1 MSRSSKVFLFNS
13 HDLPRR
19 AGEMKEYSFD
29 ITVPDRVGIDVI
41 AVLPGEDIHVEL
53 RLESVTEGVLV
64 SAQIDAIADG
74 ECIRCLD
81 PVEFDINRLIQEL
94 YRYEPEKAHTKAQRK
109 RAREEE
115 DDLDEDED
123 LMMDGDFINLEIP
136 IRDAVILALPINP
149 LCDLE
154 CQGLCA
160 GCGLKWVDLPEDH
173 AHDLI
178 DPRWAGLGPLADQ

>member
-41 AVLPGEDIHVEL
+41 AVLPGEDIHVDL

-64 SAQIDAIADG
+64 
-74 ECIRCLD
+74 

-109 RAREEE
+109 RAREE

-136 IRDAVILALPINP
+136 IRDAVILAIPINP